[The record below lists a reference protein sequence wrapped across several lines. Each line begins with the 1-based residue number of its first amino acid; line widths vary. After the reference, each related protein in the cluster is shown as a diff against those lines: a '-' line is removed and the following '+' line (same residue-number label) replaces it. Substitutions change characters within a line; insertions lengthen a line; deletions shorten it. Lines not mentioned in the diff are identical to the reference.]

1 MNMKFLEYHFVNFC
15 RNFPG
20 IFMESDVRNKTNRV
34 YLAVSLSSTSRTARE
49 EAEVGLIPKYRITVE
64 QIRKLA
70 GSC

>member
-1 MNMKFLEYHFVNFC
+1 MKFLKNHALNFC

-20 IFMESDVRNKTNRV
+20 ILMEIDDGNKTNRV

>member
-1 MNMKFLEYHFVNFC
+1 MKFLKNHSVNFC
-15 RNFPG
+15 RNFPR
-20 IFMESDVRNKTNRV
+20 IFMESDDRNKTNRV